1 MEEKR
6 TLRQQNLAAFALGAV
21 ALLGCLMIL
30 FLPPRPT
37 MGDTGFYSR
46 VLPQLGLTQ
55 GSTQGFFAG
64 TGIPWGG
71 LLQWTAGSSLVY
83 PAALAQVLAFGGEIS
98 LTLLAGVQA
107 VLYAIALFFLCK
119 ALCALFGSWGVLAAS
134 LWAFAGIC
142 GNYVLYFPSFYC
154 WGWLLVTVTV
164 GGSYSLRW
172 EPRIKLGDRG

>member
-71 LLQWTAGSSLVY
+71 LLQWTAGTSLVY

-98 LTLLAGVQA
+98 LT
-107 VLYAIALFFLCK
+107 
-119 ALCALFGSWGVLAAS
+119 
-134 LWAFAGIC
+134 
-142 GNYVLYFPSFYC
+142 
-154 WGWLLVTVTV
+154 
-164 GGSYSLRW
+164 
-172 EPRIKLGDRG
+172 

>member
-1 MEEKR
+1 MEEKQ

-64 TGIPWGG
+64 TGIPWAACCNG
-71 LLQWTAGSSLVY
+71 LPVPVWCSPPPWHKCWSSAGR
-83 PAALAQVLAFGGEIS
+83 
-98 LTLLAGVQA
+98 
-107 VLYAIALFFLCK
+107 
-119 ALCALFGSWGVLAAS
+119 
-134 LWAFAGIC
+134 
-142 GNYVLYFPSFYC
+142 FP
-154 WGWLLVTVTV
+154 
-164 GGSYSLRW
+164 
-172 EPRIKLGDRG
+172 